1 VTVATVSAMVT
12 IAQVFAGAGLA
23 PSEAVRW
30 GTRVGIDAPGVYAVS
45 TATSTG
51 DDEGLATAPISGP
64 RVHELLAVR
73 PELKVDG
80 LRPMADE
87 LSERLA
93 SLWVPG
99 EVVVYIGLAGTSLRK
114 RIDQYYATHLGARG
128 PHAGGWPLKTLDL
141 LGDLRVF
148 VARCSEPSEAEQRML
163 AEFAQRVPVQ
173 VARHLRDPLRV
184 MPFANLEYPKGNRKA
199 HGISGAREP
208 RAGGPTGAPPQQNA
222 SAPVFDTPVFTSV
235 GPHNPAGHGD
245 GHCERSHSN
254 PVSVEGHLSK

>member
-1 VTVATVSAMVT
+1 
-12 IAQVFAGAGLA
+12 
-23 PSEAVRW
+23 
-30 GTRVGIDAPGVYAVS
+30 
-45 TATSTG
+45 
-51 DDEGLATAPISGP
+51 
-64 RVHELLAVR
+64 
-73 PELKVDG
+73 
-80 LRPMADE
+80 MADE

-99 EVVVYIGLAGTSLRK
+99 EVIVYIGLAGTSLRK

-208 RAGGPTGAPPQQNA
+208 RAGGLTGAPPEQNA
-222 SAPVFDTPVFTSV
+222 SAPVFVTPAFTSGGRTTQRV
-235 GPHNPAGHGD
+235 TATDIASGRIRIPSRSKDIFPSDRARISIDLRGQLVTASWDPKFGPD
-245 GHCERSHSN
+245 KERSGTIAI
-254 PVSVEGHLSK
+254 PKAVLAASVNLNEVLSIRLDGSTHRLN